1 MMINPKEIKLTE
13 LHKNVKDVILTGVLA
28 NNDTLLVDL
37 DKGPVKGQGEMV
49 IMSKEQFDQ
58 LNK

>member
-1 MMINPKEIKLTE
+1 MIETKKIKLTE
-13 LHKNVKDVILTGVLA
+13 LHKNVENVIVESVVK

-37 DKGPVKGQGEMV
+37 DKGPVSGKGQVV
-49 IMSKEQFDQ
+49 IMSAEQFDE